1 MTSRDYQMITVY
13 DYVKMLD
20 GDIKYIDNNT
30 RELRKNVAKI
40 FVKILGGHKLM
51 LEFLE
56 ELLA

>member
-20 GDIKYIDNNT
+20 NDSKYIDNNT
-30 RELRKNVAKI
+30 RELRKNVAKYLLNI
-40 FVKILGGHKLM
+40 RRAQVNAKI
-51 LEFLE
+51 LE

>member
-30 RELRKNVAKI
+30 RELRKKCRKI
-40 FVKILGGHKLM
+40 FVKY
-51 LEFLE
+51 
-56 ELLA
+56 

>member
-1 MTSRDYQMITVY
+1 MTSRDYQMISVY

-30 RELRKNVAKI
+30 RELRKNVAKYLLNI
-40 FVKILGGHKLM
+40 RRAQVNARI
-51 LEFLE
+51 LE

>member
-20 GDIKYIDNNT
+20 NDIKYIDNNT
-30 RELRKNVAKI
+30 RELRKNVAKYLLNI
-40 FVKILGGHKLM
+40 RRAQVYAKI
-51 LEFLE
+51 LE

>member
-1 MTSRDYQMITVY
+1 MTSLDYQMITVY

-30 RELRKNVAKI
+30 RELRKNVAKYLLNI
-40 FVKILGGHKLM
+40 RRAQVNARI
-51 LEFLE
+51 LE

>member
-20 GDIKYIDNNT
+20 NDIKYIDNNT
-30 RELRKNVAKI
+30 RELRKNVAKYLLNI
-40 FVKILGGHKLM
+40 RRAQVNAKI
-51 LEFLE
+51 LE

>member
-20 GDIKYIDNNT
+20 NDIKYIDNIT
-30 RELRKNVAKI
+30 RELRNNVAKYLLNI
-40 FVKILGGHKLM
+40 RRAQVNAKI
-51 LEFLE
+51 LE

>member
-20 GDIKYIDNNT
+20 SDIKYIDNNT
-30 RELRKNVAKI
+30 RELRKNVAKYLLNI
-40 FVKILGGHKLM
+40 RRAQVNAKI
-51 LEFLE
+51 LE